1 VRAILVIA
9 AKDLRQRFR
18 DRSALILGFV
28 APLGIATL
36 MSFAFQASEEFHANV
51 GVVNADDGVL
61 AGAFL
66 GALEGPELAKVISVT
81 PVDSV
86 SDARDQVDRAVVD
99 AAIVIPDGFSE
110 AAAGG
115 SPTPV
120 DVLTSVDNPLAGEVA
135 RAIASAFVA
144 QVNANRLSVATAI
157 AAGASPARLGELLTA
172 VSNVRLPEQTN
183 QQPVS
188 GKPLHA
194 VSYYAPAMGIFFVLF
209 AVGFTARSFFG
220 EQRGGTLERMAAAP
234 IRSSAILVGKAV
246 SVFVYVLASL
256 ATVAVVT
263 TVAFDADWGSPVAT
277 AAVCAAV
284 AIAVVTLTAIVI
296 SAARTERQAEGLS
309 SILVFALALLGGNFL
324 FISAAPP
331 LMRTLALGTPNGWA
345 LRAFTDLATTSGGLG
360 HDLRLIAIPVLAI
373 MLFSLVVGTI
383 AIALS
388 RRLVLR

>member
-1 VRAILVIA
+1 MRAILVIA
-9 AKDLRQRFR
+9 AKDLRQRLR
-18 DRSALILGFV
+18 DRSALILGFA

-36 MSFAFQASEEFHANV
+36 MSFAFQASEEFHADV
-51 GVVNADDGVL
+51 GVVNADGGVL
-61 AGAFL
+61 ASAFL
-66 GALEGPELAKVISVT
+66 EALEGPDLAEVISVT
-81 PVDSV
+81 PIDSE
-86 SDARDQVDRAVVD
+86 SAARDQVDSAGVD
-99 AAIVIPDGFSE
+99 AAIVIPEGFSE

-135 RAIASAFVA
+135 RAIAGAFVA

-157 AAGASPARLGELLTA
+157 AAGANPARLDELIAA
-172 VSNVRLPEQTN
+172 VSTAHLPEQTD

-188 GKPLHA
+188 GKPLRT
-194 VSYYAPAMGIFFVLF
+194 VSYYAPAMAIFFVLF

-220 EQRGGTLERMAAAP
+220 EQREGTLERMAAAP

-263 TVAFDADWGSPVAT
+263 TVAFGADWGHPVAT
-277 AAVCAAV
+277 AAVCVAV
-284 AIAVVTLTAIVI
+284 AIAVVALTALVI

-309 SILVFALALLGGNFL
+309 SIVVFALALLGGNFL

-345 LRAFTDLATTSGGLG
+345 LRAFTDLATTTGGLG
-360 HDLRLIAIPVLAI
+360 HDLRLIAEPVLAI
-373 MLFSLVVGTI
+373 MVFSLVVGAVAT
-383 AIALS
+383 ALS
-388 RRLVLR
+388 RRVVLR